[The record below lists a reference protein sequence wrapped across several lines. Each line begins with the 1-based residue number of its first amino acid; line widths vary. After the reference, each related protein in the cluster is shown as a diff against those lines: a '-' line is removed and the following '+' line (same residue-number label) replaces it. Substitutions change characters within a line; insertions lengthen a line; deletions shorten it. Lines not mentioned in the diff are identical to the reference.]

1 MPVTEIKP
9 DNNSSAS
16 KKQQVEQMFNDI
28 AHKYDFL
35 NRFLSLG
42 IDRGWRKAA
51 IKSIAEINPKI
62 ILDVATGTADLAIAA
77 LKLKPEHIT
86 GIDISAQMLAEGQVK
101 IDKKGFNKQI
111 QLMKGDSEALPFSEN
126 HFDAVTVA
134 FGVRNFENLQ
144 NGINE
149 MHRVLKPGG
158 KIPVLESSKPKS
170 FPYKQLYQFYFSNIL
185 PLWGG
190 LISKSRKAYEYLP
203 ESVKHFPEGNDF
215 LAFLTKAGFKQTQ
228 VKTLTFGTCS
238 LYTAIK

>member
-111 QLMKGDSEALPFSEN
+111 QLMKGDSEA
-126 HFDAVTVA
+126 
-134 FGVRNFENLQ
+134 
-144 NGINE
+144 
-149 MHRVLKPGG
+149 
-158 KIPVLESSKPKS
+158 
-170 FPYKQLYQFYFSNIL
+170 
-185 PLWGG
+185 
-190 LISKSRKAYEYLP
+190 
-203 ESVKHFPEGNDF
+203 
-215 LAFLTKAGFKQTQ
+215 
-228 VKTLTFGTCS
+228 
-238 LYTAIK
+238 

>member
-111 QLMKGDSEALPFSEN
+111 QLMKGDSEALPFP
-126 HFDAVTVA
+126 
-134 FGVRNFENLQ
+134 RIIL
-144 NGINE
+144 
-149 MHRVLKPGG
+149 M
-158 KIPVLESSKPKS
+158 
-170 FPYKQLYQFYFSNIL
+170 QLL
-185 PLWGG
+185 
-190 LISKSRKAYEYLP
+190 
-203 ESVKHFPEGNDF
+203 
-215 LAFLTKAGFKQTQ
+215 
-228 VKTLTFGTCS
+228 
-238 LYTAIK
+238 

>member
-1 MPVTEIKP
+1 MQVVEIKP

-51 IKSIAEINPKI
+51 IKAIAEIKPKI

-101 IDKKGFNKQI
+101 IDKKGFNNQI
-111 QLMKGDSEALPFSEN
+111 QLMKGDSEALPFADN

-149 MHRVLKPGG
+149 MYRVLKPGG
-158 KIPVLESSKPKS
+158 KIAVLEFSKPKS
-170 FPYKQLYQFYFSNIL
+170 FPYKQFYQFYFSNIL

-190 LISKSRKAYEYLP
+190 LISSSKKAYEYLP
-203 ESVKHFPEGNDF
+203 ESVKYFPEGNDF
-215 LAFLTKAGFKQTQ
+215 LAYITKAGFKQTK